1 MNEAHLGELT
11 SAVEGILGERPARP
25 PFEFDRSLWSA
36 LSAGGFTL
44 LPVAEA
50 AGGSGGTLQDAVA
63 VTAAAVRRGAALPLG
78 ESMMM
83 GAWLLES
90 AGLPV
95 PRHDVL
101 TAVAGS
107 QVSHESAPGGS
118 LRVSGRLTAVPWA
131 RHSSWLV
138 LLIPATPG
146 YVTAAVRLGDR
157 DGACGVSVEHGVN
170 LAGDPRDGVVLD
182 SAVVGA
188 GMWAR
193 SSALSASDVQARGAL
208 VRLAE
213 SGGACQA
220 VLDATSRHVAEREQF
235 GRPLIRFQ
243 VVQER
248 LAQLAGETAAV
259 TIAAQAAALAQE
271 RNSTAARAAVAAA
284 RAAAGESVTAV
295 TRIAHQL
302 HGAIGTTLE
311 HPLGAWTTRLWAWQD
326 EYGSDARW
334 QAELGALAA
343 RHDPWDLVTGEI
355 DSGAQP
361 GEPA

>member
-1 MNEAHLGELT
+1 VNDAHLGELT
-11 SAVEGILGERPARP
+11 SAVDGILRGRRERP
-25 PFEFDRSLWSA
+25 PFEFDRDLWSA
-36 LSAGGFTL
+36 LAGSGFTL
-44 LPVAEA
+44 LPVAES

-63 VTAAAVRRGAALPLG
+63 VTAAAVRHGAGLPLG
-78 ESMMM
+78 ESMML

-101 TAVAGS
+101 TAVASS
-107 QVSHESAPGGS
+107 QVSHAPAPGGS

-138 LLIPATPG
+138 MLIPGRPG
-146 YVTAAVRLGDR
+146 YVTAAVRLGDG
-157 DGACGVSVEHGVN
+157 DGARGVSVEHGEN
-170 LAGDPRDGVVLD
+170 LAGDARDGVVLD
-182 SAVVGA
+182 SAVVEE

-193 SSALSASDVQARGAL
+193 SSALSPPDVRARGAL

-213 SGGACQA
+213 SSGACQA
-220 VLDATSRHVAEREQF
+220 VLEATCRHVAEREQF

-259 TIAAQAAALAQE
+259 TVAAQAAALAQE
-271 RNSTAARAAVAAA
+271 DGSAAARAAVAAA
-284 RAAAGESVTAV
+284 KAAAGESVTAV

-302 HGAIGTTLE
+302 HGAIGTTRE
-311 HPLGAWTTRLWAWQD
+311 HPLGGWTTRLWAWQD

-343 RHDPWDLVTGEI
+343 GDTDPWDLVTGET
-355 DSGAQP
+355 G
-361 GEPA
+361 PAEAL